1 MAHRG
6 NQQLCPENTLAA
18 FHQAIIDGADIIETD
33 LHLSSDGV
41 FMCIHDE
48 TLERTTNGHGRVA
61 EKSLKELKTFSACY
75 EKPDFIKETIPT
87 LQETGK
93 LLPHDMALALELK
106 TDRFLEEKF
115 VGS

>member
-1 MAHRG
+1 MVSDSRIKTLFIPGRQKPYIMSHRG

-18 FHQAIIDGADIIETD
+18 FQQAIVDGADIIETD

-75 EKPDFIKETIPT
+75 DKPEF
-87 LQETGK
+87 
-93 LLPHDMALALELK
+93 H
-106 TDRFLEEKF
+106 
-115 VGS
+115 